1 MSTVHIQT
9 FTFNAFQEN
18 TVVVSDVEG
27 NAVIVDPGCYSNE
40 EAKILESYIKD
51 QKLKVVGL
59 LNTHCHIDHVLGNH
73 WVKATYGVDLGIH
86 PLELEGLNRVK
97 EYAHLYGFEGYAASP
112 EPGYFLEDQSTV
124 SFGDSLVFKVFHT
137 PGHSRGHVVFY
148 LEKEGVLING
158 DVLFAG
164 SFGRTDLPGGDL
176 ITLKKSIHEVLFQL
190 PDETVVYC
198 GHGPTTTIGQEKQT
212 NYILQF

>member
-1 MSTVHIQT
+1 MSALQIRS

-18 TVVVSDVEG
+18 TVVVSDATG
-27 NAVIVDPGCYSNE
+27 NAVIIDPGCYSSE
-40 EAKILESYIKD
+40 ETKMLEAFLQE

-73 WVKATYGVDLGIH
+73 WVATTYGVDLGIH

-97 EYAHLYGFEGYAASP
+97 EYAHVYGFEGYAVSP

-124 SFGDSLVFKVFHT
+124 NFGESLVFKVFHT

-148 LEKEGVLING
+148 LEQEGVLING

-176 ITLKKSIHEVLFQL
+176 ARLKKSIHEVLFIL

-198 GHGPTTTIGQEKQT
+198 GHGPNTTIAQEKQT